1 MDKQA
6 SRPCDFGCDVCGAAY
21 STQKGLDS
29 HRNRKTKCVPPGTP
43 QHVCKTCNLVFDKK
57 DPLTRHLKSKKHS
70 NAVARQAEPG
80 SSTSIDNS
88 NNANHCD
95 NSTTNNITHN
105 DNRVTNNHQSYTLS
119 NPPPRP
125 RMFGRS
131 DVSHIIDLTFKELD
145 HHLKLRSGAGLTPFL
160 NMFKLIHLN
169 DDAPKNHNVLMESK
183 DSDFALTFRQ
193 RHWRLIGDPERVVMD
208 CLHQTAIQFMDVEDV
223 MQENMNEMAYR
234 QFSRLRDQV
243 EYETSG
249 KSGKP
254 PSPEVQRM
262 LDRFCDAI
270 VDFTRR
276 RPDLLEYAKADQ
288 AAAPPLEEVPKT
300 RTLPMWQPGGDR
312 FEAFR
317 QMREDGIYAAPP
329 KP

>member
-1 MDKQA
+1 MSTEKSEIVCPTCEQVFKEERSLSKHLAKKIPCIPKGQA
-6 SRPCDFGCDVCGAAY
+6 RHSCQACNQTFD
-21 STQKGLDS
+21 
-29 HRNRKTKCVPPGTP
+29 RKNDLAK
-43 QHVCKTCNLVFDKK
+43 
-57 DPLTRHLKSKKHS
+57 HLATKKHTD
-70 NAVARQAEPG
+70 AVARAA
-80 SSTSIDNS
+80 SSTV
-88 NNANHCD
+88 D
-95 NSTTNNITHN
+95 NSTTTNNHHSHNHTSNVTNN
-105 DNRVTNNHQSYTLS
+105 DNRVTNNYTLS

-131 DVSHIIDLTFKELD
+131 DISHIVDLTFKELD
-145 HHLKLRSGAGLTPFL
+145 QHLKLRAGTGLTPFL

-169 DDAPKNHNVLMESK
+169 DEAPKNHNVLMESK

-193 RHWRLIGDPERVVMD
+193 RHWRMIDDPERVFMD
-208 CLHQTAIQFMDVEDV
+208 CLHETAIQFMDVEEV
-223 MQENMNEMAYR
+223 MQENMSETAYR
-234 QFSRLRDQV
+234 QFSRLRDLV

-254 PSPEVQRM
+254 AGPEVQRM
-262 LDRFCDAI
+262 LDRFCEAI
-270 VDFTRR
+270 IDFTGR

-317 QMREDGIYAAPP
+317 QMREDGIYARPP
-329 KP
+329 GPDI

>member
-1 MDKQA
+1 MSEGM
-6 SRPCDFGCDVCGAAY
+6 SRPQCHVCEATFVDPRALE
-21 STQKGLDS
+21 KHL
-29 HRNRKTKCVPPGTP
+29 NKKNKCVPKGQPKYHCSECDITFE
-43 QHVCKTCNLVFDKK
+43 HR
-57 DPLTRHLKSKKHS
+57 PLLTQHLKTKKHLD
-70 NAVARQAEPG
+70 AVARLAEPG
-80 SSTSIDNS
+80 SSTSIDNSS

-105 DNRVTNNHQSYTLS
+105 ITHNNNQTYTLQ

-145 HHLKLRSGAGLTPFL
+145 SHLKLRSGTGLTPFL

-169 DDAPKNHNVLMESK
+169 DEAPKNHNVLLESK
-183 DSDFALTFRQ
+183 SSDFALTFRQ
-193 RHWRLIGDPERVVMD
+193 RHWRMMGDTERVVMD

-223 MQENMNEMAYR
+223 MQDNMSEMAYR
-234 QFSRLRDQV
+234 QFSRLRDMV

-249 KSGKP
+249 KSAKP

-262 LDRFCDAI
+262 LDRFCEAI
-270 VDFTRR
+270 IEFTGR
-276 RPDLLEYAKADQ
+276 RPDLLAYAKADT

-329 KP
+329 KA